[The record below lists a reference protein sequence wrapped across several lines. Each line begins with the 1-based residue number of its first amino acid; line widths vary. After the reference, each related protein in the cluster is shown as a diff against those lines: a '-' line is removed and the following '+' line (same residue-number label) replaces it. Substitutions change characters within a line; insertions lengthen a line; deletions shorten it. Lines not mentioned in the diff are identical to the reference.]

1 MARSLPFL
9 CALLLGASPLAAE
22 APACKLCSDA
32 VRAGEDQPLTI
43 EISAGIEL
51 GRLARSGRG
60 EASAALDPQSG
71 ARRIDAGF
79 VDLGGFALTGRGRI
93 TGTPSRAVRI
103 VLPSAITMR
112 TPQGE
117 TAELTDLA
125 TDLPATPVLDAAGNL
140 EFSFGGLLRVSGPGA
155 GNFRGRIPI
164 TVEYD

>member
-1 MARSLPFL
+1 MAKVLPFL
-9 CALLLGASPLAAE
+9 CALLLSATPVAAE
-22 APACKLCSDA
+22 APACRLCSDA
-32 VRAGEDQPLTI
+32 ARQGDEQPLTI

-60 EASAALDPQSG
+60 EASAALDPNSG
-71 ARRIDAGF
+71 TRRLDAGF
-79 VDLGGFALTGRGRI
+79 VDLGGFSLTGRGRI
-93 TGTPSRAVRI
+93 TGSPSRAVRI
-103 VLPSAITMR
+103 VLPRVVTMR

-125 TDLPATPVLDAAGNL
+125 TDLPATAVLDAAGNL